1 MWGGRFGKPLDE
13 RALRYTTSLPVDRR
27 LFEWDVLGSI
37 AHARMLGRQNIL
49 APADAETLVA
59 GLVGLLRDPPS
70 LDGAFEDIHSL
81 VESTLVAGLADLLEH
96 PPSLDGAYEDVHSL
110 VEAELSARVGE
121 AAGRLHTAR
130 SRNDQVAT
138 DTRLFVRAA
147 LIEGVARIVELQ
159 SVLVQAAEQHGQS
172 IMPGYTHLQRAQPVL
187 LGHHLLAYGEML
199 ERDIGRLCDAYARA
213 DVLPLGAGA
222 LAGSPYPLDRQYVA
236 QLLGFSTVSRNSLDA
251 VSDRDFLVEHLAALA
266 AMAMH
271 LSRLAEELVL
281 WSTAEFGFVS
291 LDESL
296 TTGSSIMPQ
305 KRNPDVA
312 ELLRGKTARIY
323 AALLSLLV
331 MLKGLPMSY
340 NRDLQEDKG
349 PYFEAVD
356 VVHDGLALAAAMVRG
371 ATWRTERLAGAA
383 ADPLIAATDLAD
395 HLSKRGLPFR
405 QAHEIVGRIV
415 RAAEA
420 NLRRLDSFTLLEL
433 REFSPL
439 FEASAAGLQAD
450 QVVAARDV
458 VGGTAPGQVAHQ
470 LGLARERL
478 GATRRWIDAHVQM
491 LPTLESVTTP

>member
-1 MWGGRFGKPLDE
+1 MWGGRFSKPLDE

-27 LFEWDVLGSI
+27 LFEWDVLGSM
-37 AHARMLGRQNIL
+37 AHARMLGRQNIISR
-49 APADAETLVA
+49 ANAETLVA
-59 GLVGLLRDPPS
+59 GLVGLLRDPPP

-81 VESTLVAGLADLLEH
+81 VESTLGERI
-96 PPSLDGAYEDVHSL
+96 GDV
-110 VEAELSARVGE
+110 
-121 AAGRLHTAR
+121 AGRLHTAR

-147 LIEGVARIVELQ
+147 LIEGVAGVGELQ
-159 SVLVQAAEQHGQS
+159 SALVQAAEKHGQS

-187 LGHHLLAYGEML
+187 LGHHLLAYVEML
-199 ERDIGRLCDAYARA
+199 ERDVGRLCDAYARA

-222 LAGSPYPLDRQYVA
+222 LAGSPYPLDRAYVA

-251 VSDRDFLVEHLAALA
+251 VTDRDFLVEHLAALA
-266 AMAMH
+266 TLAMH

-291 LDESL
+291 LDESM

-312 ELLRGKTARIY
+312 ELLRGKTGRVY
-323 AALLSLLV
+323 GALLSLLV

-340 NRDLQEDKG
+340 NRDLQEDKA

-356 VVHDGLALAAAMVRG
+356 VVHDGLALAAALVQG
-371 ATWRTERLAGAA
+371 ATWRTERLAQAA

-395 HLSKRGLPFR
+395 HLTRRGLPFR
-405 QAHEIVGRIV
+405 QAHEIVGHIV
-415 RAAEA
+415 RVAEA
-420 NLRRLDSFTLLEL
+420 NQRGLDSFTLEEL
-433 REFSPL
+433 QTFSPL
-439 FEASAAGLQAD
+439 FEASAVGLQAA

-458 VGGTAPGQVAHQ
+458 IGGTAPGQVTRQLALAH
-470 LGLARERL
+470 ERL
-478 GATRRWIDAHVQM
+478 GEARQWVEARVRS
-491 LPTLESVTTP
+491 LPTLDSVTSL

>member
-1 MWGGRFGKPLDE
+1 LWGGRFSKPLDE

-37 AHARMLGRQNIL
+37 AHARMLGRQNII
-49 APADAETLVA
+49 APPDAQTLTA
-59 GLVGLLRDPPS
+59 GLAGLLRQPPP

-81 VESTLVAGLADLLEH
+81 VEATL
-96 PPSLDGAYEDVHSL
+96 
-110 VEAELSARVGE
+110 GE
-121 AAGRLHTAR
+121 RIGEVAGRLHTAR

-147 LIEGVARIVELQ
+147 LIEGAAGIVDLQ
-159 SVLVQAAEQHGQS
+159 SALVQAAEQNGQA

-187 LGHHLLAYGEML
+187 LGHHLLAYVEML
-199 ERDIGRLCDAYARA
+199 DRDIGRLHDTYARA

-236 QLLGFSTVSRNSLDA
+236 ELLGFSSVSRNSLDA
-251 VSDRDFLVEHLAALA
+251 VADRDFLVEHLAALA
-266 AMAMH
+266 TMAMH

-291 LDESL
+291 LDESM

-312 ELLRGKTARIY
+312 ELLRGKTGRVY
-323 AALLSLLV
+323 GALLSLLV

-340 NRDLQEDKG
+340 NRDLQEDKA
-349 PYFEAVD
+349 PYFEALD
-356 VVHDGLALAAAMVRG
+356 TVHDGLALAAAMIQG
-371 ATWRTERLAGAA
+371 ATWRTERLAQAA

-395 HLSKRGLPFR
+395 HLTQRGLPFR
-405 QAHEIVGRIV
+405 QAHEIVGHIV

-420 NLRRLDSFTLLEL
+420 SQRRLDSFTLSEL
-433 REFSPL
+433 QAFSAL
-439 FEASAAGLQAD
+439 FEASAAGLQAPE
-450 QVVAARDV
+450 VVAARDV
-458 VGGTAPGQVAHQ
+458 IGGTAPGQVANQ
-470 LGLARERL
+470 LRLARERL
-478 GATRRWIDAHVQM
+478 GATRQWIDARLQT
-491 LPTLESVTTP
+491 LPTLESVTAR